1 MSFIKNF
8 LEEFSKRDN
17 RIFKQIILLNRL
29 YSLMVYAEVVGYYKG
44 RKILFTIADKVGK
57 GLDEEGCLTNEEIGA
72 IYNII
77 MKEELAE

>member
-8 LEEFSKRDN
+8 LEEFSKGDN

-29 YSLMVYAEVVGYYKG
+29 HSLMAYAEVIGDYKG

-57 GLDEEGCLTNEEIGA
+57 GLDEEGCLTNEEIDE

-77 MKEELAE
+77 MTEGS